1 MKTTDKSIAKS
12 KDEIRQALLQERLS
26 LPEAS
31 VLAMS
36 SAIQDTVLR
45 SPYWPQHGRI
55 GLYSSVKNEVLT
67 FTLFQKALEQ
77 GLHVYFPRVE
87 QGLKFYE
94 VNGPEEL
101 QRGAW
106 AIPEPIIECKPLLD
120 GEVFDLLIV
129 PGVAFTKD
137 CHRIGYGKAFYDRV
151 MEDVGPVCVGLAY
164 DFQVVPQIPT
174 EPWDK
179 ILTAVVT
186 EKRVYELEK
195 RVYELGKREYE
206 SGHK

>member
-1 MKTTDKSIAKS
+1 MT

-26 LPEAS
+26 LTEDK
-31 VLAMS
+31 VLEMS
-36 SAIQDTVLR
+36 TIIQDAVLR
-45 SPYWPQHGRI
+45 SPYWPERGRI

-67 FTLFQKALEQ
+67 FKLFQKALEQ
-77 GLHVYFPRVE
+77 GSHVYFPRVE

-106 AIPEPIIECKPLLD
+106 AIPEPLMECQPLPD
-120 GEVFDLLIV
+120 NEKFDLLIV
-129 PGVAFTKD
+129 PGLAFTKE
-137 CHRIGYGKAFYDRV
+137 CNRIGYGKAFYDRV
-151 MEDVGPVCVGLAY
+151 MEEVGPVCVALAY
-164 DFQVVPQIPT
+164 DFQVVEHIPV

-186 EKRVYELEK
+186 EKRVYESEK
-195 RVYELGKREYE
+195 RVFASEPK
-206 SGHK
+206 